1 MTLPTNGGIVA
12 SHSATTEA
20 AVGTAAAASAV
31 TSSVTADRL
40 DLTIAGM
47 TCGHC
52 VSAVRE
58 ALEALPGVN
67 VHRVG
72 IGTASVT
79 LDPQGASPAALVEAV
94 REAGYQAS
102 FAGNASTAPK
112 AGLPQAPSGASC
124 CSTR

>member
-1 MTLPTNGGIVA
+1 MTLSTNRGIVA
-12 SHSATTEA
+12 SHPANAEVA
-20 AVGTAAAASAV
+20 AGTAAADSTV
-31 TSSVTADRL
+31 SVTADRL

-67 VHRVG
+67 VQQVG

-79 LDPQGASPAALVEAV
+79 LDPQGASAAALVEAV
-94 REAGYQAS
+94 REAGYQAAI
-102 FAGNASTAPK
+102 AGAASMAPK
-112 AGLPQAPSGASC
+112 DGLPQAPSDASC

>member
-1 MTLPTNGGIVA
+1 MTLSKNGGIVA
-12 SHSATTEA
+12 SQSATTEA
-20 AVGTAAAASAV
+20 AAGTAAADSTV
-31 TSSVTADRL
+31 TGSVTADRL

-58 ALEALPGVN
+58 VLEALPGVN
-67 VHRVG
+67 VHQVG

-94 REAGYQAS
+94 REAGYQAA
-102 FAGNASTAPK
+102 FAGNPSMARND
-112 AGLPQAPSGASC
+112 GLPQAPSGASC